1 MTLFCEEHEEAIYP
15 QCKESQAHRTHNVF
29 PIDGL
34 PRNVSGAVSAT
45 ASESLCPS
53 PINPDQ
59 SGLCLDALT
68 PFLLPLLV
76 CPDALSLPAEA
87 VTLDLEN
94 PRVLVSPD
102 QKSVEWDVEWKD
114 LSQTHK
120 RFDFEECVL
129 GNVGRHY
136 WEADIGAGE
145 NWTVG
150 GPRESVEKKGVISFK
165 PQEGF
170 WALQQ

>member
-1 MTLFCEEHEEAIYP
+1 M
-15 QCKESQAHRTHNVF
+15 
-29 PIDGL
+29 
-34 PRNVSGAVSAT
+34 
-45 ASESLCPS
+45 
-53 PINPDQ
+53 
-59 SGLCLDALT
+59 
-68 PFLLPLLV
+68 
-76 CPDALSLPAEA
+76 
-87 VTLDLEN
+87 TLDLEN

-102 QKSVEWDVEWKD
+102 QKSVEWDVERKN

-120 RFDFEECVL
+120 RFDFEQCVL

-136 WEADIGAGE
+136 WEADMGAGE

-150 GPRESVEKKGVISFK
+150 VARESVEKKGVISFK